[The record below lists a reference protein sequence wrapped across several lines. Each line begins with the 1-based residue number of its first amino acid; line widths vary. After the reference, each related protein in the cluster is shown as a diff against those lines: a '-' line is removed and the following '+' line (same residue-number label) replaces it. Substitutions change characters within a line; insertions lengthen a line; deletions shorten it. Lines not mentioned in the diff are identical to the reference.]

1 MKVIAVITDPGVVDR
16 IRRHLEKTGRPGAF
30 EARAPPPPPAA

>member
-1 MKVIAVITDPGVVDR
+1 MKVIAVITDPSVVDR
-16 IRRHLEKTGRPGAF
+16 IRRHLEKTGRQDPF